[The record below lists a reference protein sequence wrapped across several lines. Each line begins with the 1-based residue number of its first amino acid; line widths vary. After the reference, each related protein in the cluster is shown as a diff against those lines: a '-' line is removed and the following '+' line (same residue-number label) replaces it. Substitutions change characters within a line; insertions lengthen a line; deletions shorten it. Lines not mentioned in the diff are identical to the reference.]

1 VYATAGN
8 RAAPPETAP
17 QQDLNLGSLLDTLR
31 PMPALKNPR
40 HEAFARAYL
49 ELGIACEAY
58 GAAGY
63 RAHKAS
69 RRGYSS
75 PQHVN
80 ASRLL
85 RHAQITQRLLEL
97 AAMAANRNNVTVDSL
112 LQELD
117 EARACAAGL
126 GQPAAMVQASM
137 GKARITG
144 HIVNRSEAGKP
155 GDFSGMDTAADVIK
169 AAREELGDEIAD
181 MLQGLSRKAESG
193 KEEGERVDGLAP
205 SADVIAPQTEAT
217 RAKPNA
223 AGSNKVQ

>member
-1 VYATAGN
+1 MHVRVIA
-8 RAAPPETAP
+8 RSLPRQKP
-17 QQDLNLGSLLDTLR
+17 QQALNLRSLLDTLAD
-31 PMPALKNPR
+31 MPALKNPR

-63 RAHKAS
+63 RARAKAS
-69 RRGYSS
+69 RNLRAS

-85 RHAQITQRLLEL
+85 RQAKVAQRLLEL

-117 EARACAAGL
+117 EARSHAAGI
-126 GQPAAMVQASM
+126 GQPAAMVQATM

-155 GDFSGMDTAADVIK
+155 GDFAGMDTAADVIK
-169 AAREELGDEIAD
+169 AAREELGDDIAD
-181 MLQGLSRKAESG
+181 MLESLSGGKESG
-193 KEEGERVDGLAP
+193 EREGKRLDGLEPAG
-205 SADVIAPQTEAT
+205 DVIEAQTKAT
-217 RAKPNA
+217 PAKPNA